1 LAIKTLFG
9 RTLARKDFLKIIRFN
24 DLCWLSGST
33 CTIHFDRW
41 LAFYS
46 GYPVP
51 KMILGEPFVISARP
65 ISF

>member
-1 LAIKTLFG
+1 VEGKSLELVDHY
-9 RTLARKDFLKIIRFN
+9 R
-24 DLCWLSGST
+24 ST

-46 GYPVP
+46 GYLIPE
-51 KMILGEPFVISARP
+51 MILGEPFVISARP